1 MAVCVESLHATR
13 RESRGETRTVG
24 SPGPRHNLKNASG
37 DMPRV
42 LACSNR
48 FTCASP
54 GLCDAM
60 ARMAVPTLGYDC
72 STDSLH
78 DEIFY
83 TLARLNADPVASDLA
98 AAFASRLDE
107 FRTLA
112 ANEITLTEAPGR
124 RQNIRGDCQHS
135 ANGSTGAASLEQL

>member
-1 MAVCVESLHATR
+1 
-13 RESRGETRTVG
+13 
-24 SPGPRHNLKNASG
+24 
-37 DMPRV
+37 
-42 LACSNR
+42 
-48 FTCASP
+48 
-54 GLCDAM
+54 
-60 ARMAVPTLGYDC
+60 MAVPTLGYDC

-98 AAFASRLDE
+98 PAFASRLDE